1 MILPLA
7 TPHPTMGELEIA
19 WRDQSF
25 VLPYIHRRGTGGPT
39 VLFVHGLGGGK
50 ENFYAALQSKTMA
63 TFTIVMFD
71 LPGTG
76 QSPFH
81 PDTHLDVSGLADL
94 THYFA
99 KKIIT
104 GRYWIAGASM
114 GGLISLLIIRKYGDD
129 SLHGL
134 INIEGNLCGEDCMF
148 SRRVVS
154 HTLTSFESLYQ
165 QMVGELKQSRFVGDR
180 IIAQNMVL
188 NLDPRAY
195 YQYSFETVSESDSG
209 RLMPAFLE
217 LRLPKLFLYGE
228 ENRTLSYL
236 TQLRASN
243 VTVREIGSSAHF
255 LFYDNPVD
263 TFETIAEFIQHN

>member
-1 MILPLA
+1 MILPLT
-7 TPHPTMGELEIA
+7 TPHPKMDKFDLA
-19 WRDQSF
+19 WRGRSF
-25 VLPYIHRRGTGGPT
+25 VLPYIHRQGTGGPT

-50 ENFYAALQSKTMA
+50 ENFYAALQSKAMA

-76 QSPFH
+76 LSPFN
-81 PDTHLDVSGLADL
+81 PDTELDVSGLADL
-94 THYFA
+94 THNFA
-99 KKIIT
+99 KQIIE

-114 GGLISLLIIRKYGDD
+114 GGLISLLIIRKYGSN
-129 SLHGL
+129 SLQGL

-154 HTLTSFESLYQ
+154 HTLTSFGSLYQ
-165 QMVGELKQSRFVGDR
+165 QMVGELKQSRFVGDQ

-195 YQYSFETVSESDSG
+195 YKYSFETVSESDSG

-228 ENRTLSYL
+228 ANRTLSYL
-236 TQLRASN
+236 DRLRASD
-243 VTVREIGSSAHF
+243 VTVKEIGSSAHF
-255 LFYDNPVD
+255 LFYDNPVA
-263 TFETIAEFIQHN
+263 TFETISEFLEHN